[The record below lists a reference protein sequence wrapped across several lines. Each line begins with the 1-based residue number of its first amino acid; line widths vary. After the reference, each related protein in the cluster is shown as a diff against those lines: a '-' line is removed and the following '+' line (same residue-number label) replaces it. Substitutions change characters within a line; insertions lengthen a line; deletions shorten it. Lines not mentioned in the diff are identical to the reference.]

1 MSNELRDNAHA
12 EVAVVC
18 ALALELA
25 PLLDRCER
33 PRKTIAEGFVVHGAW
48 LGGRRLAMLETGN
61 RPRAV
66 HRATTG
72 LIDAH
77 SPDLVIAG
85 GLAGALSG
93 DVGFGHIV
101 VADQV
106 AGTDGSSIEVAG
118 ARDFAAGAAEKWSG
132 RLHVGRL
139 LTVDHIVRTAEEKRK
154 LHQQF
159 GALAV
164 DMESLTVA
172 RVCLDRGIR
181 FLVVRAISDDA
192 HADLPPEVLSV
203 FGASKFF
210 RLGAALGAAWH
221 RPGAVKDLWQLR
233 DRAHEAAEQLA
244 DVIEQYVV
252 ALG

>member
-1 MSNELRDNAHA
+1 MSDEVRDNAHA

-25 PLLDRCER
+25 PLVARCDR

-48 LGGRRLAMLETGN
+48 LQGRRLAMLETGN
-61 RPRAV
+61 RPRDV
-66 HRATTG
+66 RRATMG

-93 DVGFGHIV
+93 DIGFGDIV
-101 VADQV
+101 IADEV
-106 AGTDGSSIEVAG
+106 CSTDGSNIEVAG
-118 ARDFAAGAAEKWSG
+118 ARDFCVGISEKWSG
-132 RLHVGRL
+132 CLHVGRM
-139 LTVDHIVRTAEEKRK
+139 LTVDHIVRTAEEKRR
-154 LHQQF
+154 LHQQYD
-159 GALAV
+159 ALAV

-172 RVCLDRGIR
+172 QVCRERGVR

-192 HADLPPEVLSV
+192 HGDLPPEVLSL

-233 DRAHEAAEQLA
+233 ERARQAAERLA
-244 DVIEQYVV
+244 EVIEQHVGG
-252 ALG
+252 LG